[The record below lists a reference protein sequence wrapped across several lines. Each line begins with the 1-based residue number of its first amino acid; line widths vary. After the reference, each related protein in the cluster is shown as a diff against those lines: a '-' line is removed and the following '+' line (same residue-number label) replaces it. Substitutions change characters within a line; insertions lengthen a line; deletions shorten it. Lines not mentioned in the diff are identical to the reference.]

1 MSMNILLIEEDEDL
15 HTAIVD
21 FLEERRFGVTP
32 CWSYMEAEKALAR
45 IPDRSRAPDAIVSDA
60 DGLAFFIKARGR
72 FPGIRW
78 IVTAARQPVAEPG
91 NPMTSPVEL
100 RAASDGEVEVSPRL
114 ADRFIPGAGQPT

>member
-1 MSMNILLIEEDEDL
+1 MSMNILLIEEDDDL
-15 HTAIVD
+15 HAAIVD

-32 CWSYMEAEKALAR
+32 CRSYVEAEKALSR

-60 DGLAFFIKARGR
+60 DGLALYMKARGR

-91 NPMTSPVEL
+91 NPLTSAVGLPM
-100 RAASDGEVEVSPRL
+100 G
-114 ADRFIPGAGQPT
+114 